1 MTRTAASIDADRAVL
16 RGLCLV
22 VKCYP
27 QRFDRRRS
35 TSAPAGNVREFPRRP
50 QSRFLSESIPLFFVA
65 RNRHGLWVAREAEGR
80 VGGMFLFKSSA
91 LRFAK
96 RHSAGAGC
104 ATMFLTERF
113 ELDVENQGP
122 RLITWVHKALRWA
135 GSLIPDYPPA
145 IPLAP
150 RLFEENVCDS
160 SKAS

>member
-1 MTRTAASIDADRAVL
+1 MTQTAASIDTDRAML

-27 QRFDRRRS
+27 QRFDRRRN
-35 TSAPAGNVREFPRRP
+35 APVPAVNVREFPRRP

-65 RNRHGLWVAREAEGR
+65 RNKHGLWVVREAEGR
-80 VGGMFLFKSSA
+80 AGGVFLFKNSA

-96 RHSAGAGC
+96 RHSADAGC

-122 RLITWVHKALRWA
+122 RLIAWVHNALRWA
-135 GSLIPDYPPA
+135 ASLIPDYAPA

-150 RLFEENVCDS
+150 RLFEGERL
-160 SKAS
+160 

>member
-1 MTRTAASIDADRAVL
+1 MQRTAASIDTDRAVL

-27 QRFDRRRS
+27 QRFERWRDAA
-35 TSAPAGNVREFPRRP
+35 APAGDVREFPRRP

-65 RNRHGLWVAREAEGR
+65 RNKRGLWVVREAEGR
-80 VGGMFLFKSSA
+80 SGGLFLFKASA
-91 LRFAK
+91 LHFAK
-96 RHSAGAGC
+96 QRSAGAGC

-122 RLITWVHKALRWA
+122 WLVALLDKALRRV

-150 RLFEENVCDS
+150 RLFEGERL
-160 SKAS
+160 

>member
-1 MTRTAASIDADRAVL
+1 MTMTRPAPSIDTDRAVL

-27 QRFDRRRS
+27 QRFDRRRNA
-35 TSAPAGNVREFPRRP
+35 SAPGGNVREFPRRP
-50 QSRFLSESIPLFFVA
+50 QSRFLSESIPLFFIA

-80 VGGMFLFKSSA
+80 VGGMFLFKNSA

-113 ELDVENQGP
+113 ELDVENKGSRP
-122 RLITWVHKALRWA
+122 IAWVHKALRWA

-150 RLFEENVCDS
+150 RLFEGERL
-160 SKAS
+160 